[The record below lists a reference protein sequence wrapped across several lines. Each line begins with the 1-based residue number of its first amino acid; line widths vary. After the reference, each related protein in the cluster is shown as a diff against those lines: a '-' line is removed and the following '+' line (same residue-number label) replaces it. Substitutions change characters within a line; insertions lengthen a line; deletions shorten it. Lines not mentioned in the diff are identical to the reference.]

1 MSRLSGFTAE
11 VTNDFASLAAGAEV
25 ALDVTVPGARMGD
38 FALCSL
44 GVDVTDLIVTCNVT
58 AANTCT
64 VLLANAT
71 AGAIDLASTTVRV
84 KVVPYEVI

>member
-1 MSRLSGFTAE
+1 MSRLSGFSAE
-11 VTNDFASLAAGAEV
+11 VVNNFASLAAAAEV
-25 ALDVTVPGARMGD
+25 ALDVTCTGAKLGD
-38 FALCSL
+38 FAFCSL

-58 AANTCT
+58 AADTVT

-84 KVVPYEVI
+84 KVVPFEVI